1 MRFHSAL
8 GWVPAAA
15 TAAFLLLPPI
25 APAAAQSDAAGMA
38 GVGRSATVT
47 VRGAITA
54 IDTAA
59 RKVTLRNQKGH
70 TVTVT
75 VPADVG
81 DLSRVQVGD
90 VVMATLRVSLRF
102 VQSQPGIGGPKPST
116 TMRAG
121 AARDGNAAA
130 GAVSDK
136 IVRTAVVMGVNPADN
151 TVQLVDPAGGEVRTL
166 HVRDPEMQQML
177 PRLRVGAIITMIATE
192 VFAVA
197 WTRG

>member
-1 MRFHSAL
+1 MRYPPAL
-8 GWVPAAA
+8 AWVPAAA
-15 TAAFLLLPPI
+15 LAACLLLPAP
-25 APAAAQSDAAGMA
+25 PAAAQSDAAGMA
-38 GVGRSATVT
+38 GVGRIANVT
-47 VRGAITA
+47 VRGTITA

-59 RKVTLRNQKGH
+59 GKVTLRNLKGH
-70 TVTVT
+70 TITVT

-81 DLSRVQVGD
+81 DLKQVKVGD
-90 VVMATLRVSLRF
+90 VVMATLRVALRF
-102 VQSQPGIGGPKPST
+102 VQSQPGVGGPKPSET
-116 TMRAG
+116 IRAG
-121 AARDGNAAA
+121 AARGGNAAA

-136 IVRTAVVMGVNPADN
+136 IVRTAVVMGVNPAEN
-151 TVQLVDPAGGEVRTL
+151 TVQLVDPAGGEIRTL